1 MFDVGSIIINKNL
14 VFKEKGELD
23 HAYKKGRPCLVI
35 AMNDEYYYYLSI
47 SRSIK
52 EHNKTQI
59 QSSRFTKPSSPSFN
73 NIFKAPLYYK
83 EEIDKVPV
91 KKMLEIY
98 KTFLRYYANH
108 EKCEYYDEVVEY
120 ITNYINENEKNIH

>member
-1 MFDVGSIIINKNL
+1 MFDVGSIIIKKKL

-35 AMNDEYYYYLSI
+35 ALDDEYYYYLSI

-52 EHNKTQI
+52 NHSKTEI
-59 QSSRFTKPSSPSFN
+59 HSPKFTKPSSPSFN
-73 NIFKAPLYYK
+73 NIFKSPICFK

-91 KKMLEIY
+91 KKMLIIY
-98 KTFLRYYANH
+98 KTLIKYYSKRK
-108 EKCEYYDEVVEY
+108 KCENYNEVIEY
-120 ITNYINENEKNIH
+120 IKNYIKENEKEM